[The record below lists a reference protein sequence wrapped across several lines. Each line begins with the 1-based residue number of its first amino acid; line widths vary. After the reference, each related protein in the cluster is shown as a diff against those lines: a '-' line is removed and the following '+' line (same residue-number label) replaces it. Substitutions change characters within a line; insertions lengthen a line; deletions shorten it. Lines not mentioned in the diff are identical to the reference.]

1 LNTVGR
7 SLLLTI
13 FGESHGEMVGAVLDG
28 LPAGTAIDTAQIRA
42 EMELRKPAPLIGT
55 ARAEPDDV
63 SISGGILGG
72 VLTGTPLVFLIYNR
86 DVRSASY
93 AETQFV
99 PRPGHADYT
108 AYVKYSGHS
117 DFRGGG
123 QFSGRMTAPLVAA
136 GAAAR
141 QFLGSLGVRVA
152 GHVVSIGNVE
162 DSMAY
167 DFGQVESN
175 RFSNEIRCI
184 DSTMAERMRS
194 EILDA
199 RKEGDSVGGVV
210 ECMCAGLPAGIGEP
224 FFDSVEGELSK
235 LIFSIPAVKGIEFG
249 SGFRGAKLRGS
260 QNNDQFV
267 FSPGEGRV
275 VTETNN
281 AGGINGGITNGMP
294 VVFRVAFK
302 PTSSISRKQKSVD
315 LRSMEER
322 ELVVKGRHDPCI
334 VPRAVIAVEA
344 ACCLT
349 IADLY
354 LRSGL
359 YCRKKN

>member
-1 LNTVGR
+1 MNTIGR
-7 SLLLTI
+7 SLMLTI

-28 LPAGTAIDTAQIRA
+28 LPSGTVIDTARIMA

-55 ARAEPDDV
+55 ARTEPDDV
-63 SISGGILGG
+63 RISGGLRDG

-86 DVRSASY
+86 DIRSASY
-93 AETQFV
+93 AETPFV

-108 AYVKYSGHS
+108 AHVKYSGYS

-123 QFSGRMTAPLVAA
+123 QFSGRLTAPIVAA

-141 QFLGSLGVRVA
+141 QFLSTAGIRVA
-152 GHVVSIGNVE
+152 GHVVSIGNAE
-162 DSMAY
+162 DSTAY
-167 DFGQVESN
+167 DFEQVERN

-184 DSTMAERMRS
+184 DSTLAEKMRT
-194 EILDA
+194 EILEA
-199 RKEGDSVGGVV
+199 RKDGDSVGGIV
-210 ECMCAGLPAGIGEP
+210 ECICTGIPAGVGEP

-235 LIFSIPAVKGIEFG
+235 FIFSIPAVKGIEFG
-249 SGFRGAKLRGS
+249 SGFRGTKLRGS
-260 QNNDQFV
+260 LNNDQFV
-267 FSPGEGRV
+267 ISGSERKV

-281 AGGINGGITNGMP
+281 SGGINGGITNGMP
-294 VVFRVAFK
+294 VVLRVAFK
-302 PTSSISRKQKSVD
+302 PTSSIPRKQKSID
-315 LRSMEER
+315 LRRMEET

-334 VPRAVIAVEA
+334 VPRAVIVVEA
-344 ACCLT
+344 VCCLT

-359 YCRKKN
+359 NCRKKN